1 MHTERPH
8 TSLGGRC
15 VGSCL
20 PPVTKGWTWTTAAAA
35 AMQFWLAT
43 PPVRAILISANALDP
58 VVRSRGHRA
67 PGELFG
73 GDGRPSGSHLRA
85 TIRPLSDDVIPRNAC
100 RWCVQ
105 VSKWT
110 GWTTE
115 KRANNLYS
123 AALLTMSRIYMGFY
137 PRKIIRFF
145 SADVRHVTALWHCL

>member
-1 MHTERPH
+1 
-8 TSLGGRC
+8 
-15 VGSCL
+15 
-20 PPVTKGWTWTTAAAA
+20 
-35 AMQFWLAT
+35 MQFWLAT

-145 SADVRHVTALWHCL
+145 LLMFGTLQLSGTVSSANAPYCCLASKTKS